1 MGFFEKLSA
10 GLKKTR
16 DSISY
21 NLFSEKLD
29 DDFYESLEESLILA
43 DAGVETAEKIVE
55 TLRNRV
61 DSEFIT
67 DAHSAEKMLC
77 SITADFLRQENDLN
91 LSGKPAVIMLI
102 GVNGA
107 GKTTTSG
114 KLANLFVKNGKSVIL
129 AAADTFRAAAV
140 DQLQVWSER
149 SGVEMV
155 TGASDPSAVIYD
167 AVSKAAS
174 KNIDIVIADT
184 AGRLHTK
191 KNLMDE
197 LGRMSRIIGKAAP
210 GASVETLLV
219 LDAVTGRNAVNQAES
234 FADSAGVSGIV
245 LTKLDGTAKGGSVL
259 SIKEKLGIPVRYIG
273 VGEGIEDLDVFDPDD
288 YARALYGYETEES
301 DE

>member
-1 MGFFEKLSA
+1 MRFFEKLST

-29 DDFYESLEESLILA
+29 DNFYESLEESLIMA
-43 DAGVETAEKIVE
+43 DAGVETSENIVQALKE
-55 TLRNRV
+55 RV
-61 DSEFIT
+61 DSEFVT
-67 DAHSAEKMLC
+67 DPEAAKRILLE
-77 SITADFLRQENDLN
+77 ITAGYLRPENELD
-91 LSGKPAVIMLI
+91 LSGKPAVIMMI

-114 KLANLFVKNGKSVIL
+114 KLANLFAKNGKTVIL

-140 DQLQVWSER
+140 NQLQVWSER

-167 AVSKAAS
+167 AVSKASS

-197 LGRMSRIIGKAAP
+197 LGRMSRIIKKAAP

-219 LDAVTGRNAVNQAES
+219 LDAITGRNAVNQAES

-273 VGEGIEDLDVFDPDD
+273 VGESIEDLDVFDPDD
-288 YARALYGYETEES
+288 YAKALFDFSGENANE
-301 DE
+301 

>member
-29 DDFYESLEESLILA
+29 DDFFESLEESLILA
-43 DAGVETAEKIVE
+43 DAGVETAENIVE
-55 TLRNRV
+55 RLRDRV

-67 DAHSAEKMLC
+67 DPDAAKKELC
-77 SITADFLRQENDLN
+77 GITAEFLRPENDLD

-155 TGASDPSAVIYD
+155 TGASDPAAVIYD

-288 YARALYGYETEES
+288 YAKALFGFSEE
-301 DE
+301 